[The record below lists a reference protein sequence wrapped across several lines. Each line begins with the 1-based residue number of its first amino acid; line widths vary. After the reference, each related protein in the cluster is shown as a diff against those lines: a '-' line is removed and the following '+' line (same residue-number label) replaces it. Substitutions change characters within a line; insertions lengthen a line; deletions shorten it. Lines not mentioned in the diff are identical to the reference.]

1 MEDDDDGG
9 GVPEW
14 VVTYGD
20 MMSLLLT
27 FFIMLVSLSEL
38 KAEEKFRLMLESIR
52 ESFGYTTGQAA
63 APGKN
68 FQSATPSFRPMSG
81 RRGRPDQNRG
91 GVQDKAPEGPHITV
105 QRFREGTVHTI
116 GGAAYFEPFQADL
129 REGEKVKLNLVA
141 QALAGK
147 RNKIEVRG
155 HTARVPIPSDAPFTG
170 KWELGYARSTVV
182 LNYLIEQGIERDRF
196 RVSVA
201 ADTEPVVRAR
211 DEAGRRFNRRVEV
224 FMLDVFSEDLVG
236 EQVP

>member
-1 MEDDDDGG
+1 MQDDDGG

-38 KAEEKFRLMLESIR
+38 KAEEKFRVMLESIR

-63 APGKN
+63 APGKS
-68 FQSATPSFRPMSG
+68 FQSARPSFRPMSG
-81 RRGRPDQNRG
+81 RPGRPDQNQG
-91 GVQDKAPEGPHITV
+91 GSQDKAPDGPHITV

-116 GGAAYFEPFQADL
+116 GGAVYFEPFQADL
-129 REGEKVKLNLVA
+129 REEEKVKLDRVA
-141 QALAGK
+141 EALAGK

-155 HTARVPIPSDAPFTG
+155 HTARVPLPSGSPFAG
-170 KWELGYARSTVV
+170 KWELGFARATVV
-182 LNYLIEQGIERDRF
+182 LNYLTEQGIERERF

-211 DEAGRRFNRRVEV
+211 EEARRRFNRRVEV
-224 FMLDVFSEDLVG
+224 FMLDFFSEDLVG
-236 EQVP
+236 EQAP